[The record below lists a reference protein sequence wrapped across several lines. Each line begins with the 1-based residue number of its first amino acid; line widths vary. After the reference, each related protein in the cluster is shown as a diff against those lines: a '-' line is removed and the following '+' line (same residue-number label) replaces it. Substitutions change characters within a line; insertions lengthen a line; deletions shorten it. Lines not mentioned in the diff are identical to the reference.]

1 MLEITDQNRVRT
13 IALARHDALN
23 AFDEALYDA
32 TAIALQDAAEDG
44 DVAVV
49 ILTGSGRAFCAGT
62 DLKELH
68 AGRRRTDSCR
78 GSTVSTV

>member
-49 ILTGSGRAFCAGT
+49 ILDRVRPG
-62 DLKELH
+62 LL
-68 AGRRRTDSCR
+68 RRY
-78 GSTVSTV
+78 

>member
-49 ILTGSGRAFCAGT
+49 ILTGSGRAFCA
-62 DLKELH
+62 
-68 AGRRRTDSCR
+68 
-78 GSTVSTV
+78 